1 MSKKIVLL
9 LITLIS
15 FAVAVN
21 AASKPFTL
29 VIDAGHGG
37 HDTGAVGAISKEK
50 NLTLKFALAFG
61 RMVEKNCPGVKVVY
75 TRKTDRFV
83 ELYRRAEIANQN
95 KADLFI
101 SVHINA
107 LPRGRVARGFQTYTL
122 GTSKRTGK
130 KTGVMQNLEVAKR
143 ENSVIFLEKD
153 YKQTYH
159 GYDPNSPES
168 DIMFEYIQDKNMENS
183 VELAK
188 YMQRY
193 VCQATGRQDMGAQQD
208 NLAVLRLSSMPG
220 CLVELGFISTRDEE
234 QYMNSSRAEEQYA
247 RGLFNA
253 FLAYWKKH
261 DKSVTIPFRPEPKG
275 QTVDIPK
282 IVPQQEAKPARAENR
297 KRQSKTEVAQQPVAA
312 EQANQDVASVSASE
326 LRVPEAIRRPDL
338 DEQSELLQ
346 EPQPVEQPQPAQQPE
361 PEPVPEPV
369 QPEPVQQQA
378 PVQQPEPIQQPQP
391 AEQPVQQFVQQP
403 EPVQQPAPAP
413 VVILPVFKVQILA
426 SSSKVKPGDARLKG
440 HKADYY
446 REGGMYKYTVGASD
460 NYYEIYRLRKSLASA
475 FPEAFIIAFKDGS
488 RMDVNEA
495 IREFKSRRAN
505 KK

>member
-75 TRKTDRFV
+75 TRKTERFV

-338 DEQSELLQ
+338 DEQPEPLQ
-346 EPQPVEQPQPAQQPE
+346 QPQPVEQPAQQPE
-361 PEPVPEPV
+361 PEPLPESV
-369 QPEPVQQQA
+369 QQPEPVQQS
-378 PVQQPEPIQQPQP
+378 EPIQQPQP

-403 EPVQQPAPAP
+403 EPVQQQAPAP

-505 KK
+505 K